1 MNLAEAVTRIDE
13 LTRARDRANA
23 HAINAVDRLTQIG
36 TILDDAEA
44 GKPVDLIPAIREV
57 LR

>member
-1 MNLAEAVTRIDE
+1 MNLAEAIARIDE
-13 LTRARDRANA
+13 LTRARDRANS
-23 HAINAVDRLTQIG
+23 HAIESVDRLTQIG
-36 TILDDAEA
+36 QILDDVDA